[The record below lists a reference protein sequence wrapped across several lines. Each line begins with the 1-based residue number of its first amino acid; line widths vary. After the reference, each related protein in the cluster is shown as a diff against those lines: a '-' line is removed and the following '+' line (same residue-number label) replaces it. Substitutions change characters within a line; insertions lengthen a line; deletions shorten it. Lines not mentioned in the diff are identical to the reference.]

1 MKQIVARFLKY
12 VSFNTQSDEAADC
25 TPSTNG
31 QLNFANYLQTEM
43 KQVGLE
49 DISIDDNGYLFGTL
63 PSNLLET
70 TKEVP
75 VIGFIAHLDTS
86 PDMTGENVKPSIVSN
101 YKGVDI
107 PLDQDAGIIL
117 SPSDFPELLKYKGDD
132 LIVTDGHTLL
142 GADDKA
148 GIAEIMEACSYLKQH
163 PEIKHGK
170 VRVAFTPDEEI
181 GLGAK
186 KFDVSRFGAQ
196 WAYTIDGGELGELEF
211 ENFNAASA
219 TVFVKGRNVH
229 PGSAKGKM
237 RNSMLLAQEFI
248 ASLPSDETPAT
259 TEGYEGFYHL
269 NGLSGDVE
277 LTELNYIIRDHDTSR
292 FEERKQMMQ
301 TLVENCNRK
310 FGMGIFSLQIHDQ
323 YYNMRKQIEPIM
335 HIIDLASRA
344 MKECEVVPIIKPIR
358 GGTDG
363 AQLSFKGLPCP
374 NIFAGGVNFH
384 GRYEFLPVSSL
395 EKSAQVIA
403 KIIELT
409 AK

>member
-12 VSFNTQSDEAADC
+12 ASFNTQSDEAADC

-43 KQVGLE
+43 KQIGLE
-49 DISIDDNGYLFGTL
+49 DISIDDSGYLFGTL
-63 PSNLLET
+63 SSNLDA

-107 PLDQDAGIIL
+107 PLDKDAGIIL

-301 TLVENCNRK
+301 TLVDNCNEK

-323 YYNMRKQIEPIM
+323 YYNMRKQIEPVM
-335 HIIDLASRA
+335 HIIDLASQA

-403 KIIELT
+403 KIVELT

>member
-12 VSFNTQSDEAADC
+12 ASFNTQSDEAADC

-43 KQVGLE
+43 KQIGLE
-49 DISIDDNGYLFGTL
+49 DISIDDSGYLFGTL
-63 PSNLLET
+63 PSNLDT

-107 PLDQDAGIIL
+107 PLDKDAGIIL

-301 TLVENCNRK
+301 TLVDNCNEK

-323 YYNMRKQIEPIM
+323 YYNMRKQIEPVM
-335 HIIDLASRA
+335 HIIDLASQA

-403 KIIELT
+403 KIVELT

>member
-1 MKQIVARFLKY
+1 
-12 VSFNTQSDEAADC
+12 
-25 TPSTNG
+25 
-31 QLNFANYLQTEM
+31 
-43 KQVGLE
+43 
-49 DISIDDNGYLFGTL
+49 
-63 PSNLLET
+63 
-70 TKEVP
+70 
-75 VIGFIAHLDTS
+75 
-86 PDMTGENVKPSIVSN
+86 
-101 YKGVDI
+101 VDI
-107 PLDQDAGIIL
+107 PLDQKADIVL

-132 LIVTDGHTLL
+132 LIVTNGQTLL

-148 GIAEIMEACSYLKQH
+148 GIAEIMQACAYLKQH

-170 VRVAFTPDEEI
+170 VRIAFTPDEEI

-211 ENFNAASA
+211 ENFNAAAA
-219 TVFVKGRNVH
+219 TIYVKGRNVH

-248 ASLPSDETPAT
+248 ASLPSDQTPET

-277 LTELNYIIRDHDTSR
+277 LTELNYIIRDHDTSL
-292 FEERKQMMQ
+292 FEERKQTMQ
-301 TLVENCNRK
+301 KLVDSYNNK
-310 FGMGIFSLQIHDQ
+310 FGAGVFSLQIHDQ
-323 YYNMRKQIEPIM
+323 YYNMRKQIEPVM

-344 MKECEVVPIIKPIR
+344 MKECQIVPLIKPIR

-374 NIFAGGVNFH
+374 NLFAGGVNFH
-384 GRYEFLPVSSL
+384 GRYEFLPISSL

-403 KIIELT
+403 KIIEL
-409 AK
+409 AAQ

>member
-12 VSFNTQSDEAADC
+12 ASFNTQSDEAADC

-43 KQVGLE
+43 KQIGLE
-49 DISIDDNGYLFGTL
+49 DISIDDSGYLFGTL
-63 PSNLLET
+63 SSNLDT

-107 PLDQDAGIIL
+107 PLDKDAGIIL

-301 TLVENCNRK
+301 TLVDNCNEK

-323 YYNMRKQIEPIM
+323 YYNMRKQIEPVM
-335 HIIDLASRA
+335 HIIDLASQA

-363 AQLSFKGLPCP
+363 VQLSFKGLPCP

-403 KIIELT
+403 KIVELT

>member
-1 MKQIVARFLKY
+1 MKQIVTRFLKY
-12 VSFNTQSDEAADC
+12 VSFNTQSDEAIDC
-25 TPSTNG
+25 TPSTKG
-31 QLNFANYLQTEM
+31 QLDFANYLQTEM
-43 KQVGLE
+43 EQIGIE
-49 DISIDDNGYLFGTL
+49 DISLDENGYLFGTL
-63 PSNLLET
+63 ASNLLET
-70 TKEVP
+70 AKEVP

-86 PDMTGENVKPSIVSN
+86 PDMTGADVKPSIVSD
-101 YKGVDI
+101 YQGVDI
-107 PLDQDAGIIL
+107 PLDQKADIVL

-132 LIVTDGHTLL
+132 LIVTNGQTLL

-148 GIAEIMEACSYLKQH
+148 GIAEIMQACAYLKQH

-170 VRVAFTPDEEI
+170 VRIAFTPDEEI

-211 ENFNAASA
+211 ENFNAAAA
-219 TVFVKGRNVH
+219 TIYVKGRNVH

-248 ASLPSDETPAT
+248 ASLPSDQTPET

-277 LTELNYIIRDHDTSR
+277 LTELNYIIRDHDTSL
-292 FEERKQMMQ
+292 FEERKQTMQ
-301 TLVENCNRK
+301 KLVDSYNNK
-310 FGMGIFSLQIHDQ
+310 FGAGVFSLQIHDQ
-323 YYNMRKQIEPIM
+323 YYNMRKQIEPVM

-344 MKECEVVPIIKPIR
+344 MKECQIVPLIKPIR

-374 NIFAGGVNFH
+374 NLFAGGVNFH
-384 GRYEFLPVSSL
+384 GRYEFLPISSL

-403 KIIELT
+403 KIIEL
-409 AK
+409 AAQ

>member
-12 VSFNTQSDEAADC
+12 ASFNTQSDEAADC

-43 KQVGLE
+43 KQIGLE
-49 DISIDDNGYLFGTL
+49 DISIDDSGYLFGTL
-63 PSNLLET
+63 SSNLDT

-107 PLDQDAGIIL
+107 PLDKDAGIIL

-301 TLVENCNRK
+301 TLVDNCNEK

-323 YYNMRKQIEPIM
+323 YYNMRKQIEPVM
-335 HIIDLASRA
+335 HIIDLASQA

-403 KIIELT
+403 KIVELT

>member
-12 VSFNTQSDEAADC
+12 ASFNTQSDEAADC

-43 KQVGLE
+43 KQIGLE
-49 DISIDDNGYLFGTL
+49 DISIDDSGYLFGTL
-63 PSNLLET
+63 SSNLDT

-107 PLDQDAGIIL
+107 PLDKDAGIIL

-229 PGSAKGKM
+229 PGSAKDKM

-301 TLVENCNRK
+301 TLVDNCNEK

-323 YYNMRKQIEPIM
+323 YYNMRKQIEPVM
-335 HIIDLASRA
+335 HIIDLASQA

-403 KIIELT
+403 KIVELT

>member
-12 VSFNTQSDEAADC
+12 ASFNTQSDEAADC

-43 KQVGLE
+43 KQIGLE
-49 DISIDDNGYLFGTL
+49 DISIDDSGYLFGTL
-63 PSNLLET
+63 SSNLDA

-107 PLDQDAGIIL
+107 PLDKDAGIIL

-229 PGSAKGKM
+229 PGSAKDKM

-301 TLVENCNRK
+301 TLVDNCNEK

-323 YYNMRKQIEPIM
+323 YYNMRKQIEPVM
-335 HIIDLASRA
+335 HIIDLASQA

-403 KIIELT
+403 KIVELT